1 MTHSNKRRSI
11 PIVDKAFQ
19 YKYTG
24 IIVSVVMAISAV
36 LAYLLLQSY
45 WETNRIMDLA
55 MVSSELREQLNRGDA
70 LNVLYISFAILVL
83 EILALGVMGILITH
97 RVCGP
102 VFVIH
107 RDLTTMLAG
116 KYPRKHPIREGDEF
130 RETFKLFMEVVE
142 SLKKRDADEVEK
154 LNEVIAAAKQ
164 KGMPDPVVATLEQ
177 FVAERRLRASSSGDG
192 YVAGLSQP
200 VVAQVTI

>member
-1 MTHSNKRRSI
+1 MTHLNKRRSI

-70 LNVLYISFAILVL
+70 LSVLYISFAILVL
-83 EILALGVMGILITH
+83 EILALGVMGIIITH

-130 RETFKLFMEVVE
+130 RETFNLFMAVVE

-164 KGMPDPVVATLEQ
+164 KGVPDPVVATLEQ

-192 YVAGLSQP
+192 YAAGLSQP